1 MSIFIPISK
10 IIFIL
15 YVVVLIVF
23 VTGMI
28 LATT

>member
-1 MSIFIPISK
+1 MPIFIPISK
-10 IIFIL
+10 IILIL

-28 LATT
+28 IATT